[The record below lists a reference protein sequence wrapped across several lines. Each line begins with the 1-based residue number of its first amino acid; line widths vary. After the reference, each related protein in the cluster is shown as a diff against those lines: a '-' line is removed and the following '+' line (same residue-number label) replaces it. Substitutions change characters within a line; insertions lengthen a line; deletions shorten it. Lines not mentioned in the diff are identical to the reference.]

1 MNGIYED
8 TTLSNIEESHKIFW
22 RTRVIPFLGSLK
34 DAVNLGLTPEF
45 GDPET
50 LYVEPDF
57 TEVEALQDNFKEK
70 ADTAATL
77 VRIGFKATAV
87 NRRLNMG
94 FNDDDI
100 DDERIAGMSGFV
112 FVADGGVQDREAT
125 VGA

>member
-70 ADTAATL
+70 ADKAETL
-77 VRIGFKATAV
+77 VRIGLKATAV
-87 NRRLNMG
+87 NQLLYMG
-94 FNDDDI
+94 L
-100 DDERIAGMSGFV
+100 DDEDFDVDHVTEM
-112 FVADGGVQDREAT
+112 
-125 VGA
+125 